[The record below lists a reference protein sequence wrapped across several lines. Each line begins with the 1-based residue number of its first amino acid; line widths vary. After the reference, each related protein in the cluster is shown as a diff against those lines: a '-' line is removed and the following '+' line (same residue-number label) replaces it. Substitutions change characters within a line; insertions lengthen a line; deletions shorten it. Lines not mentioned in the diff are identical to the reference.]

1 MFKYDKDTK
10 PYYIKNFIFYI
21 FTFVVVAAIYYFAF
35 LPPLLDATSG
45 EFFSEFGLRQFVGSL
60 FFLILIFIPFG
71 LIYGAFYHFKGFTS
85 KDVRAHH
92 K

>member
-10 PYYIKNFIFYI
+10 PYHIKNFIFYI
-21 FTFVVVAAIYYFAF
+21 FAFIVLGAIYYFAF

-45 EFFSEFGLRQFVGSL
+45 EFFNEFGFRQFVGSI
-60 FFLILIFIPFG
+60 FFLILFVLPFA
-71 LIYGAFYHFKGFTS
+71 LIYGAFYHFKGFTD
-85 KDVRAHH
+85 KNVRAHQ